1 MNDIIKMFIAGEE
14 VVSNKEFTI
23 NEEMLSASS
32 TILNNCYPKSWEL
45 TKDYVSNFYY
55 PKDYSKFVL
64 GKGNFLYGNNEFG
77 VLSTSETS
85 NLSFTTNVEKEWNSL
100 NVYGNSYQN
109 GTPTPDNPIEIQN
122 VGYKNYY
129 NGGNSTE
136 TNEIKFSRNSD
147 GSYNINGTA
156 TAQANCYNYIDLS
169 ELMLVEGETYIFY
182 TNQDL
187 PSGVEILYEGF
198 NNTTWVKHILTPL
211 SNTTKYDT
219 RQITLSTSN
228 RVRCGIRV
236 ANGTSVNISNL
247 KISIVK
253 GNATHSYIPYGKY
266 GIEVITTGKNLFDLN
281 TAYHGTINASGVIG
295 SNESFR
301 TSNYIPT
308 QPNTTYYFST
318 TQISGQTSKQI
329 YIAYY
334 NKNGSFLSRD
344 SYNLYENAFTTP
356 ANCYYMR
363 AGVYTDGQENVMLE
377 KGNAKTT
384 YEAYKSNTQLYTL
397 DNPLRAIGNV
407 KDKLYIENGY
417 LYVER
422 KIGSVVL
429 NGTENW
435 NIGSS
440 ATTRSVFLLNTFT
453 DKLSGVSNF
462 MSDNFSYRGNAQ
474 SENLGYAMSFNTGT
488 YKNYMYIQVPTDVV
502 TSQNVNAF
510 KTWLSTHNTEVQY
523 VLQNSTIETV
533 GQVNLPTSYE
543 NQNNVSFYTQL
554 DTTED
559 IFYYWRNYDILF
571 AGIVKNSGDIS
582 LNPRYPHY
590 CSLQIL
596 DYKTFLSESDTLD
609 FVISEK
615 TILEAIQMVVEKISG
630 YGFVLGNININSAY
644 DVIGAYSTLNKT
656 AYDVFQYL
664 ADISGSRWRARFVD
678 TNTMAIDFYDPELLP
693 QASDIDYTKQY
704 WEDNDIVDLTFNY
717 GTRDYRN
724 KQVLLSDEVYSNID
738 YTEIILGDGYN
749 NTFTTENNI
758 AIVNSIIVDGEEVEF
773 ITTSEKELGA
783 EADFYYTPGK
793 NIIESEMTYSA
804 GTQITINYIPL
815 VKGRQIIF
823 NNDEVARITEQTSTT
838 GVIARYETRNDIFSS
853 EQLEK
858 IAETYIQYK
867 GKPEVILTLTTKDND
882 LYNIGEVVYFNAPIE
897 DLQQNYMVKS
907 KKTQYIV
914 NGEQI
919 NLFYVYEMTSSFNSE
934 KAINYFDN
942 QRNKATGNIGEG
954 ESITRNV
961 DINNTATIIWNNPTI
976 TEVSISPDNDN
987 VLNAPI
993 SAPFIQ

>member
-77 VLSTSETS
+77 VLSTSGTS

-122 VGYKNYY
+122 VGYKNLFDNVLRQGTHVSTTTANRLCSTLAMKSISGNKYTLSSNISNTY
-129 NGGNSTE
+129 QLKVMNCTTNDLSTTVIDDTNYSNNNITITCSTDGYLIILAKRTDNGNLTP
-136 TNEIKFSRNSD
+136 T
-147 GSYNINGTA
+147 
-156 TAQANCYNYIDLS
+156 DLS
-169 ELMLVEGETYIFY
+169 E
-182 TNQDL
+182 
-187 PSGVEILYEGF
+187 F
-198 NNTTWVKHILTPL
+198 NIQLEE
-211 SNTTKYDT
+211 
-219 RQITLSTSN
+219 
-228 RVRCGIRV
+228 
-236 ANGTSVNISNL
+236 GTS
-247 KISIVK
+247 
-253 GNATHSYIPYGKY
+253 AHSYIPYGKY

-308 QPNTTYYFST
+308 QPNTIYYFST

-384 YEAYKSNTQLYTL
+384 YESYKSNTQLYTL

-502 TSQNVNAF
+502 ASQNVNAF

-533 GQVNLPTSYE
+533 GKVNLPTSYE
-543 NQNNVSFYTQL
+543 NQNNISFYTQL

-704 WEDNDIVDLTFNY
+704 WEDNNIVDLTFNY

-773 ITTSEKELGA
+773 ITTNEKELGA

-815 VKGRQIIF
+815 VKGRQIVF

-882 LYNIGEVVYFNAPIE
+882 LYNIGEVVYFNSPIE